1 MKEEHDRAIEDA
13 ETIRYQKNQTEP
25 SDNERIK
32 KLQKDLDDAN
42 KRADRTSKELETAKN
57 KIEEKVD
64 QLRKE
69 KNNNMS
75 ITAGIN
81 ATLYHLRRET
91 IAQGKLRAATEL
103 LADTQKIIS
112 DVADIVKRD
121 EVNVDTKSFLT
132 LLKKLTEAVSAI
144 PIYPSKQE
152 PVGAVAGQ

>member
-1 MKEEHDRAIEDA
+1 M
-13 ETIRYQKNQTEP
+13 
-25 SDNERIK
+25 
-32 KLQKDLDDAN
+32 DDAN

-64 QLRKE
+64 KLRKE
-69 KNNNMS
+69 KNNNIS

-132 LLKKLTEAVSAI
+132 LLKKLGETVSAI
-144 PIYPSKQE
+144 PFYASKQE
-152 PVGAVAGQ
+152 NVDAVTGQ